1 LASPTIPGGRYD
13 NMSKKLFNVRE
24 MTFIEEMLRTVDEIV
39 REILQKLGKVNVS
52 LNEGDQTIPMRLFL
66 FNNNKMNTFWLT
78 KAFSLFYY
86 FIYCQ
91 DLKHFAVACIF
102 FFFMVDLDRLH
113 NEESLP
119 LSLNSTLSL
128 SRFESKNIS

>member
-1 LASPTIPGGRYD
+1 
-13 NMSKKLFNVRE
+13 MSKKLFKVRE

-102 FFFMVDLDRLH
+102 FFFHGGLGQ
-113 NEESLP
+113 
-119 LSLNSTLSL
+119 TA
-128 SRFESKNIS
+128 